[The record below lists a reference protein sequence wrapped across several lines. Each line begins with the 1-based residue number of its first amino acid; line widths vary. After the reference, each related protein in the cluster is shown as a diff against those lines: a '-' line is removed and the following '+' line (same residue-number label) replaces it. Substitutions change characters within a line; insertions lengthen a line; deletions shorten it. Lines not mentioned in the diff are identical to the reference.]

1 MFIPLNDANS
11 LKHIRLQFVTLA
23 IIAANVLIWLF
34 FNTPTMVTQEAQIA
48 TAYSYGF
55 IPAVVNGYETL
66 PPELVVV
73 PEYATY
79 LTYAFFHSNFMHL
92 AGNMLFIWVF
102 GDNVEDA
109 MGHFR
114 YGLFYLACAAAGA
127 FLHQSLAPASTSPL
141 IGASGAVA
149 GIVGAYII
157 LHPKIRVWILALGRI
172 PLRIPAMFVLGAWIL
187 FQFFQLLTDTESQVS
202 WAAHVG
208 GVIAGIALIFPMR
221 RKGVALFDR
230 DADIV
235 VPTPGALAPHS
246 AKQTAAWRKGP
257 FDSSQKEQIKA
268 KPIQWGRG
276 KDVPDE

>member
-221 RKGVALFDR
+221 RTGVALFDR

-235 VPTPGALAPHS
+235 LPTPGALAPDS